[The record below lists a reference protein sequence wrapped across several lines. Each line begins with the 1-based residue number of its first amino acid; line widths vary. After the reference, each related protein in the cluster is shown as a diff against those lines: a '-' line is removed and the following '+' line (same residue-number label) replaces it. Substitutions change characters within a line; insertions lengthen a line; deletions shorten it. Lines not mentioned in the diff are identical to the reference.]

1 MLWQLLILD
10 FWLMSNALGGLQ
22 GLGSNGN
29 AGVKWAG
36 WTQGNLENL
45 CPTFQ
50 PSDLVKTTPY

>member
-10 FWLMSNALGGLQ
+10 FWLMSSALGGLQ

-36 WTQGNLENL
+36 WTQRGIWRTSAPLFSL
-45 CPTFQ
+45 Q
-50 PSDLVKTTPY
+50 IW